1 MIAISST
8 INNVPKWVK
17 EVQVIKTVD
26 SKTAHILVIL
36 VTDMK
41 DCKERI
47 QLYNIS
53 LCIKVI
59 SPSLFYDLKI

>member
-8 INNVPKWVK
+8 VNNVPKWVK

-26 SKTAHILVIL
+26 SKAAHILIIL

-41 DCKERI
+41 DCK
-47 QLYNIS
+47 NS
-53 LCIKVI
+53 VI
-59 SPSLFYDLKI
+59 